1 MKNFKTTMELDWKKR
16 QKILGEQAMLR
27 QNRMLNMRGSHF
39 AVALQTLP
47 VHYNF
52 YYYFVLS

>member
-27 QNRMLNMRGSHF
+27 QNRMLNI
-39 AVALQTLP
+39 
-47 VHYNF
+47 
-52 YYYFVLS
+52 